1 VKLIADEVELP
12 SRAVAGAI
20 DVSERD
26 FAVIVAALR
35 SRAETYEAARKECY
49 NGDGTFRAPGPFI
62 HDWQMMAVFM
72 ADMENEA
79 RELIARLCETEP
91 PPRVEVDMTAPVA
104 RPETTATGKHA
115 RKRPDRR
122 AFKAGAARSSDES

>member
-1 VKLIADEVELP
+1 VKLIADGVELP

-26 FAVIVAALR
+26 FAVIIAALR
-35 SRAETYEAARKECY
+35 SRAETYEEARKECY
-49 NGDGTFRAPGPFI
+49 NGDGTFRAPGPFV
-62 HDWQMMAVFM
+62 HDWQVMAVFM

-91 PPRVEVDMTAPVA
+91 APRVEVDMAAPVA
-104 RPETTATGKHA
+104 RRKTTTSRGPK
-115 RKRPDRR
+115 
-122 AFKAGAARSSDES
+122 